1 MRRNSSYLPL
11 PPGLKVPDVRRPDD
25 GANAVCIVQERP
37 KGVHISQKKKLMT
50 YHAAVDAAAAAAA
63 ALGSCWPTHPD
74 SGIFAVSGLGSPK
87 VLQLL
92 ARYSSVPKYRESD
105 RSQRMAVAREDE
117 RFEKTYAAAVVA
129 VAAVAAAAVAV
140 IGSTKAK
147 AVPLPLLLGC

>member
-1 MRRNSSYLPL
+1 MRRNNSYLPL

-50 YHAAVDAAAAAAA
+50 YHAAAAAA

-74 SGIFAVSGLGSPK
+74 SGIFAVSGLDSPK

-117 RFEKTYAAAVVA
+117 RFEKTYAAAAVV
-129 VAAVAAAAVAV
+129 VVVAAAVF
-140 IGSTKAK
+140 GSTKAK